1 MFTDAKMSLCNSHDT
16 ITYWNRGA
24 KKDIKAYIKKH
35 PESEPFLCDALDYIN
50 KSIEETRIA
59 KRKGQKMENR
69 LKSYR
74 SSIEKLGFERVCN

>member
-24 KKDIKAYIKKH
+24 KRDIKAYVKKH

-50 KSIEETRIA
+50 RSIEETRLA
-59 KRKGQKMENR
+59 KKKGQRMENR
-69 LKSYR
+69 LRAYFNACIS
-74 SSIEKLGFERVCN
+74 LGFKRV